1 MKNRIIGVRLSEEE
15 YNKIVKE
22 TIVLSKKSGKIIT
35 ISEFIRLKIK

>member
-1 MKNRIIGVRLSEEE
+1 MKNKIIGIRFSEEE

-22 TIVLSKKSGKIIT
+22 IIELSQKTGKIIT